1 MMAAGVSAEEI
12 KVMGRWASDVYQ
24 IYCRVCEGRLLHIS
38 QLMATADTTQFI
50 GRGDSFFNAM
60 AGVNAGSD
68 TLDSD
73 DESEQTVTGGAR
85 SCVAAAKARGRGGGE
100 ASDDSEFDDSDDED
114 YADA

>member
-60 AGVNAGSD
+60 AGVNVGSE
-68 TLDSD
+68 TMDSD
-73 DESEQTVTGGAR
+73 DESEQTVTGGPR
-85 SCVAAAKARGRGGGE
+85 SVMNSVRAE
-100 ASDDSEFDDSDDED
+100 
-114 YADA
+114 